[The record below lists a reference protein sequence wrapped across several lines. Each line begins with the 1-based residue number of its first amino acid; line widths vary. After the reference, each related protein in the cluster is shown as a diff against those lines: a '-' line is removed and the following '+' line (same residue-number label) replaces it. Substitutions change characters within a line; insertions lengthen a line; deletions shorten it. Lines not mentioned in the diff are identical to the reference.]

1 MTKKELLKAI
11 EDMPMDAT
19 IVLIDEY
26 GAGVIADNVDVSY
39 KFNQIEIK

>member
-19 IVLIDEY
+19 IVLVDDE
-26 GAGVIADNVDVSY
+26 GNGVVADYVDVSY
-39 KFNQIEIK
+39 KFNQIEIS